1 MNDPT
6 IGDGEAFSKY
16 KIIYMDDFV
25 DSLLREEVIFGISLP
40 HLPKRYLLGEKAKYF
55 GLKHNLNTY
64 LQYKSPIEDEFY
76 KLNGIKKESSD
87 NKKLD

>member
-40 HLPKRYLLGEKAKYF
+40 HLPKRYLLGEKAKY
-55 GLKHNLNTY
+55 
-64 LQYKSPIEDEFY
+64 KSPIEDEFY